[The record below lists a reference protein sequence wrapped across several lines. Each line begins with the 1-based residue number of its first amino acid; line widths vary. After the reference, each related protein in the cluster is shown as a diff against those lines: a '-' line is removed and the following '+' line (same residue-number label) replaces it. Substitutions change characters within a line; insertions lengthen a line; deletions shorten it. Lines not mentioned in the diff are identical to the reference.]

1 VAAGDHAGAV
11 DDAVRI
17 LSLLAEP
24 ERLRVVAALVLG
36 YRGVADIA
44 RVSGVAERTVA
55 RAISRLVAGGLVLQE
70 ESGYRFASEEL
81 KKAARLMAAAQGD
94 QALGADAPP
103 DEARVLR
110 SFMRE
115 GRLEAIPT
123 ARSKRRVVLEYLA
136 QQFEPGRRYPEK
148 QVNKILARF
157 NEDTAALRRYLVDEE
172 FLTRERGYYW
182 RSGGRFEV
190 D

>member
-1 VAAGDHAGAV
+1 VAADDRVGAAE
-11 DDAVRI
+11 DAARI

-36 YRGVADIA
+36 YTGMADISL
-44 RVSGVAERTVA
+44 VSGVAERAVA
-55 RAISRLVAGGLVLQE
+55 RAISRLVAGGLVSPE
-70 ESGYRFASEEL
+70 ENGYRFASEEL
-81 KKAARLMAAAQGD
+81 KKTARLMAASQEGRS
-94 QALGADAPP
+94 LEAPA

-110 SFMRE
+110 AFLKE
-115 GRLEAIPT
+115 GRLKAIPT
-123 ARSKRRVVLEYLA
+123 ARAKRRVVLEYLA
-136 QQFEPGRRYPEK
+136 QRFEPGTRYPEK
-148 QVNKILARF
+148 QVNEILSHF
-157 NEDTAALRRYLVDEE
+157 NEDTAALRRYLVDED